1 MKTLEL
7 WAFFTPF
14 SSVSTGTYFTT
25 FSSVSTAHC
34 VPPYQFINVEITP
47 ALKSTYFVKYFERLL
62 LDRHKM
68 TTENYYHLFE
78 ISMVFEW
85 RFTGSV
91 CEFGIR
97 IPGKIA
103 SKVNAWKGKVWNFT
117 KNNFFCGNFSKTSRQ
132 TVMSTTYIVSCVSNV
147 DINIWRQYIEENQK
161 IEI

>member
-103 SKVNAWKGKVWNFT
+103 SKVNAWISFVEISQKPLAKQLCPQRTLLVVSQIWISIYE
-117 KNNFFCGNFSKTSRQ
+117 GN
-132 TVMSTTYIVSCVSNV
+132 I
-147 DINIWRQYIEENQK
+147 
-161 IEI
+161 